1 MESKMNSN
9 LIQLKL
15 YLFGFEYLIRKSLEN
30 LEDLHAG
37 NAMLSFE
44 CKDDM
49 YFADDKTY
57 LSACHYTMK
66 KVKNLEMLIVLKDL
80 IVLRSEK
87 QLIFRA
93 VKSFVH
99 SR

>member
-49 YFADDKTY
+49 YY
-57 LSACHYTMK
+57 MK